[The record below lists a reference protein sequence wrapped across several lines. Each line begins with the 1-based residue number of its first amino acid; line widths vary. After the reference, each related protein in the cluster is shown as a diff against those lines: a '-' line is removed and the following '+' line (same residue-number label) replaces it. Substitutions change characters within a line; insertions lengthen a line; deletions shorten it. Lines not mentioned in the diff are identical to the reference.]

1 MEALAGRPP
10 ISPTVMRP
18 AWKALEAHYKKV
30 RKLHLRRL
38 FAGDPARGAR
48 MTAESAGIYLDYSK
62 NRITDETMKL
72 LVAAIDEAVPVP
84 VLSTALYER
93 FSSRG
98 EGDYQGKLLSAMRFG
113 FGGHLERAA

>member
-1 MEALAGRPP
+1 
-10 ISPTVMRP
+10 MRP

-48 MTAESAGIYLDYSK
+48 MTAEPAGIYLDYSK

-98 EGDYQGKLLSAMRFG
+98 EGDYQDKLLSATRFG